1 MNINHKNYSKINF
14 LKSLLSIF
22 VNYDIL
28 ILVKQV
34 RKTEIRKVSRDFLV
48 GEKEDGTYFR
58 SLSSCA
64 LWIR

>member
-28 ILVKQV
+28 NLVKQV
-34 RKTEIRKVSRDFLV
+34 RKTEYFGLYRESMV
-48 GEKEDGTYFR
+48 GENR
-58 SLSSCA
+58 L
-64 LWIR
+64 